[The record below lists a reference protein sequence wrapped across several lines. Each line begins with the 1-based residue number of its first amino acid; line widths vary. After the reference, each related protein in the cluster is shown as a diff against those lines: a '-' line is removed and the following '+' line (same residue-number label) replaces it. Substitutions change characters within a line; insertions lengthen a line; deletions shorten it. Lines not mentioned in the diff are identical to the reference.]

1 VLKIS
6 ELIFKNF
13 TVTLKPD
20 SEIRVVFT
28 WMDSEIY
35 VHLEFYDEKG
45 KLVKNT
51 RKRKWRY

>member
-1 VLKIS
+1 MLKIS